1 MHGFLTASDP
11 LRYLLTILYMRSI
24 LHKRFSEVAL
34 ENLECE
40 NVEAKNAVKAVKTT
54 DLATEEWIHP
64 KMKQTRIITFKGKH
78 NSTKYM

>member
-1 MHGFLTASDP
+1 
-11 LRYLLTILYMRSI
+11 MRSI

-78 NSTKYM
+78 NSTKYMKGCILANSVWQRAKGE